1 MKPEIFLH
9 EEIMLLALSDEKGSI
24 ETGVWYQQAVGGAV
38 IAELLLAERIR
49 IKADG
54 KKQMIAVK
62 QRKSVGN
69 DLVDE
74 WLKEIAHAEKPK
86 KLSDWLS
93 KIANSKDLK
102 ARVARNLVKQ
112 RILEEEK
119 DKVFFFFNRTRYPEA
134 NAGPER
140 AIRDRLDAAI
150 FNHSLDVDA
159 RTIALLS
166 LAKSTGILV
175 KIFDK
180 KALKSEQKR
189 IDSLIEGELA
199 GKATTEIVQSIQVAL
214 MVACIVP
221 VIVT

>member
-1 MKPEIFLH
+1 
-9 EEIMLLALSDEKGSI
+9 
-24 ETGVWYQQAVGGAV
+24 
-38 IAELLLAERIR
+38 
-49 IKADG
+49 
-54 KKQMIAVK
+54 
-62 QRKSVGN
+62 
-69 DLVDE
+69 
-74 WLKEIAHAEKPK
+74 
-86 KLSDWLS
+86 
-93 KIANSKDLK
+93 
-102 ARVARNLVKQ
+102 
-112 RILEEEK
+112 
-119 DKVFFFFNRTRYPEA
+119 
-134 NAGPER
+134 
-140 AIRDRLDAAI
+140 AAI

>member
-1 MKPEIFLH
+1 MKPELFLH
-9 EEIMLLALSDEKGSI
+9 EEIMLLALSDEEGSI
-24 ETGVWYQQAVGGAV
+24 ESGVWYQQAVGGAV

-49 IKADG
+49 IKTDG
-54 KKQMIAVK
+54 KKQMIAVT

-69 DLVDE
+69 ELVDD
-74 WLKEIAHAEKPK
+74 WLKQMAQAEKPK

-102 ARVARNLVKQ
+102 ARVARKLVKQ
-112 RILEEEK
+112 GILEEEQ

-140 AIRDRLDAAI
+140 AIRDRLKAAV
-150 FNHSLDVDA
+150 FSSSREVDA
-159 RTIALLS
+159 RTVALLS
-166 LAKSTGILV
+166 LAKSTDILV
-175 KIFDK
+175 KLFDK
-180 KALKSEQKR
+180 KALKAEQKR
-189 IDSLIEGELA
+189 IESLVEGEHT
-199 GKATTEIVQSIQVAL
+199 GKATAEIVQSIQVAL